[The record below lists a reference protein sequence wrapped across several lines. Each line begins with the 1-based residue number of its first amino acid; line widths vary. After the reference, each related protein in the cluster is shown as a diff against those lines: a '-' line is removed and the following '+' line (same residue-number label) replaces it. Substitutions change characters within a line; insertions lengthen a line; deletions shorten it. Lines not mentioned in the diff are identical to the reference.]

1 MKNVA
6 DQSASLYIRLSR
18 QAKGSNLSL
27 EGMINDCH
35 ALAASLGLH
44 VYAVHV
50 DNGKSG
56 AIRNRPEFLAW
67 LDDARKGHVGTLIG
81 SHSDRLTREGV
92 NAAAMVLD
100 VVEGKDPTTGAVV
113 RSPVR
118 LATADGLDSERDA
131 EAFRWRFV
139 IAAEVARA
147 ERERIRQRN
156 IDTKER
162 LAATQRFPGG
172 AIPFGCR
179 VVERPDPQ
187 DGGKVGKYLE
197 RHEAEAVVLSEVAAR
212 LLRGDSV
219 RSTVFWL
226 NSEGIKTRRGY
237 EWQRTSLVSTLLS
250 APSREHVF
258 NAATYQALSER
269 LQPKQHGIKKHNGG
283 RPAAHLLVSG
293 LGRCGGCGG
302 KLTTAGGRPK
312 GDGTRY
318 PTRYV
323 CMAASKGGVCPG
335 GGTIN
340 AKACDDEVERRFL
353 ERFGDEPY
361 SEIRTVLMGG
371 EELEEAKVADAAT
384 QKALSE
390 ALTAENFAAAQE
402 ARARLEAAQSRPV
415 QRMDTL
421 HLTGQTFA
429 ERWAST
435 DLEGRRMML
444 AENLVEPVRLMPG
457 KPKQGPGRGKV
468 VNLDRITLSWL
479 IDEPEPVEEPVA

>member
-1 MKNVA
+1 MNNVA
-6 DQSASLYIRLSR
+6 EQSASLYVRLSR

-35 ALAASLGLH
+35 KLATSLGLS

-50 DNGKSG
+50 DNGMSG

-67 LDDARKGHVGTLIG
+67 LNDARLGHVGTLIG

-118 LATADGLDSERDA
+118 LATADGLDSQRDA

-162 LAATQRFPGG
+162 LAATERFPGG

-179 VVERPDPQ
+179 VVERPDPL
-187 DGGKVGKYLE
+187 DGGKVGRYLE
-197 RHEAEAVVLSEVAAR
+197 RNEVEATVLSEVAAR

-226 NSEGIKTRRGY
+226 NSQGHLTRRGY
-237 EWQRTSLVSTLLS
+237 EWQRTTLVSTLLS
-250 APSREHVF
+250 KPSRKHVF
-258 NAATYQALSER
+258 NAATSQALSER
-269 LQPKQHGIKKHNGG
+269 LQPKQHGSVKHNGG

-293 LGRCGGCGG
+293 LGQCGGCGG
-302 KLTTAGGRPK
+302 RLTTAGGRPK
-312 GDGTRY
+312 SDGTRY

-323 CMAASKGGVCPG
+323 CMAQSKGGVCPG

-340 AKACDDEVERRFL
+340 AQACDEEVQRRFL
-353 ERFGDEPY
+353 ERLGAEPY

-371 EELEEAKVADAAT
+371 EELEEAKADEVAAQA
-384 QKALSE
+384 ALSE
-390 ALTAENFAAAQE
+390 ALTAENLAVAQR
-402 ARARLEAAQSRPV
+402 ARARLEAAQARPV
-415 QRMDTL
+415 RRMETL
-421 HLTGQTFA
+421 HLTGETVA
-429 ERWAST
+429 ERWAGSN
-435 DLEGRRMML
+435 LEGRRGML
-444 AENLVEPVRLMPG
+444 SENLVEPVRLMPG

-468 VNLDRITLSWL
+468 VNLDRIKVSWR
-479 IDEPEPVEEPVA
+479 IDEPEPVA

>member
-1 MKNVA
+1 MKNEA
-6 DQSASLYIRLSR
+6 GRSASLYIRLSR

-27 EGMINDCH
+27 KGMVDDCH
-35 ALAASLGLH
+35 ALAATLGLD
-44 VYAVHV
+44 VYDVHV
-50 DNGKSG
+50 DDGKSG

-67 LDDARKGHVGTLIG
+67 LNDARQGHVGTLIG

-100 VVEGKDPTTGAVV
+100 VIEGKDPTTGAVV

-147 ERERIRQRN
+147 ERERIKQRN
-156 IDTKER
+156 LDTKER
-162 LAATQRFPGG
+162 LAATKRFPGG
-172 AIPFGCR
+172 AIPFGCK
-179 VVERPDPQ
+179 VVERPDPL
-187 DGGKVGKYLE
+187 DGGKIGKYLE
-197 RHEAEAVVLSEVAAR
+197 RDEEEAEILSEVAAR

-219 RSTVFWL
+219 RSTVHWL
-226 NSEGIKTRRGY
+226 NSEGHRTRRGY
-237 EWQRTSLVSTLLS
+237 EWQRVGLVSTLLS
-250 APSREHVF
+250 NPSKEHIF

-269 LQPKQHGIKKHNGG
+269 LQPKRNGAVKHNGG

-293 LGRCGGCGG
+293 IGRCGGCGG
-302 KLTTAGGRPK
+302 NLTTAGGRPK
-312 GDGTRY
+312 GDGTNY

-323 CMAASKGGVCPG
+323 CMAQSKGGVCPG

-371 EELEEAKVADAAT
+371 EELEAAKVADAAA

-390 ALTAENFAAAQE
+390 ALTDENFAAAQH
-402 ARARLEAAQSRPV
+402 ARARLDAAQARPV

-421 HLTGQTFA
+421 HLTGETFA
-429 ERWAST
+429 ETWVSAN
-435 DLEGRRMML
+435 LEGRRTMLSENL
-444 AENLVEPVRLMPG
+444 AEPIRLMPG

-468 VNLDRITLSWL
+468 VNLDRIKVSWFA
-479 IDEPEPVEEPVA
+479 DEPDAEPA

>member
-1 MKNVA
+1 MNNVA
-6 DQSASLYIRLSR
+6 SRSASLYIRLSR

-27 EGMINDCH
+27 EGMIDDCH
-35 ALAASLGLH
+35 KLADSLGLD
-44 VYAVHV
+44 VYAVHI
-50 DNGKSG
+50 DNGMSG
-56 AIRNRPEFLAW
+56 AIRDRPEFLAW
-67 LDDARKGHVGTLIG
+67 LNDARQGHVGTLIG

-100 VVEGKDPTTGAVV
+100 VIEGKDPTTGAVV

-118 LATADGLDSERDA
+118 LATVDGLDSERDA
-131 EAFRWRFV
+131 ESFRWRFV

-147 ERERIRQRN
+147 ERERIRDRN
-156 IDTKER
+156 IATKQR
-162 LAATQRFPGG
+162 LAATNRFPGG

-179 VVERPDPQ
+179 VVERPDPV
-187 DGGKVGKYLE
+187 DGKVGKYLE
-197 RHEAEAVVLSEVAAR
+197 RNDEEAAVLSEVAAR
-212 LLRGDSV
+212 LLRGDSM

-226 NSEGIKTRRGY
+226 NSQGILTRRGF
-237 EWQRTSLVSTLLS
+237 EWQRTSLRSTLLS
-250 APSREHVF
+250 EPSREHIF

-269 LQPKQHGIKKHNGG
+269 LQPKRHGATKHNGG

-340 AKACDDEVERRFL
+340 AQACDDEVERRFL

-371 EELEEAKVADAAT
+371 EELEEAKAADAAA
-384 QKALSE
+384 QE
-390 ALTAENFAAAQE
+390 ALRESMTAEAFGAAQE
-402 ARARLEAAQSRPV
+402 ARARLEAAQSQPV
-415 QRMDTL
+415 RRMETL
-421 HLTGQTFA
+421 HLTGETYA
-429 ERWAST
+429 EHWAAT
-435 DLEGRRMML
+435 NLEGRRKML
-444 AENLVEPVRLMPG
+444 SDNLVEPVTLMPG

-468 VNLDRITLSWL
+468 VNLDRIHLSWH
-479 IDEPEPVEEPVA
+479 IDEPEAEPA

>member
-1 MKNVA
+1 MNNVGR
-6 DQSASLYIRLSR
+6 SASLYIRLSR

-27 EGMINDCH
+27 DGMIDDCH
-35 ALAASLGLH
+35 KLAASLGLQ

-118 LATADGLDSERDA
+118 LATVDGLDSEKDS

-147 ERERIRQRN
+147 ERERIRERN
-156 IDTKER
+156 VATKER
-162 LAATQRFPGG
+162 LAATKRFPGG
-172 AIPFGCR
+172 AVPYGCQ
-179 VVERPDPQ
+179 VVERPDPL

-197 RHEAEAVVLSEVAAR
+197 RNEEEAAVLVEVAAR
-212 LLRGDSV
+212 LLRGDSI
-219 RSTVFWL
+219 RSTVFWM
-226 NSEGIKTRRGY
+226 NREGHLTRRGF

-250 APSREHVF
+250 QPSRDHVF
-258 NAATYQALSER
+258 NAATANALAER
-269 LQPKQHGIKKHNGG
+269 LQPKKHGVKKHNGG
-283 RPAAHLLVSG
+283 RPAAHLLVG
-293 LGRCGGCGG
+293 GIGRCGGCGG

-340 AKACDDEVERRFL
+340 AVACDEEIERRFL
-353 ERFGDEPY
+353 ERYGDEPY
-361 SEIRTVLMGG
+361 MEIRTVLMGG
-371 EELEEAKVADAAT
+371 EELDEAKVADAAA

-402 ARARLEAAQSRPV
+402 ARARLEAAQATPV
-415 QRMDTL
+415 RRTDTL
-421 HLTGQTFA
+421 HLTGETFA
-429 ERWAST
+429 QRWAAS
-435 DLEGRRMML
+435 DIEGRRQML
-444 AENLVEPVRLMPG
+444 AGNLAEPVRLMPG

-468 VNLDRITLSWL
+468 VNLDRITTSWL
-479 IDEPEPVEEPVA
+479 IDEPDPED